1 MIVIGI
7 TGGIGSGKTTVANFF
22 KDLGV
27 PIYIADLQ
35 AKQLMHSS
43 TKLKQ
48 DIINSFGS
56 EAYQGEQLNRAY
68 LAKKVFN
75 NAKALQE
82 LNSLVHPAVAEDFKN
97 WKHNQN
103 VPIVAYEAAILFEN
117 NRQKECDYTIL
128 VTAPKEAKVKR
139 IQERDQIN
147 RDEIEARMDNQWSDT
162 RKIKLADF
170 VIKNKDLIKTKQN
183 VHKIYKFIKDTH
195 KF

>member
-35 AKQLMHSS
+35 AKKLMHSS
-43 TKLKQ
+43 AKLKQ

-68 LAKKVFN
+68 LAKQVFN

-97 WKHNQN
+97 WKLNQN
-103 VPIVAYEAAILFEN
+103 VPVVAYEAAILFEN

-147 RDEIEARMDNQWSDT
+147 RDEIEARMNNQWSDT

-170 VIKNKDLIKTKQN
+170 VIKNEYLVKTKQN
-183 VHKIYKFIKDTH
+183 VHKIYKFLKDTH